1 MQGKQRI
8 KVLIADDDPDILET
22 YRRELQDRSDS
33 HARKELADLAGE
45 LFDNALSG
53 DSVEAPN
60 SFEVTICNQGLAAV
74 EQVTAALNEEQPF
87 DLVILDIR
95 MPPGIN
101 GVEAGSRIRA
111 MDTSVPILIITGYSD
126 VGEAAIKKRVP
137 PPRLMHYMTKPI
149 AAYQLPAMI
158 AQAIAEAA

>member
-22 YRRELQDRSDS
+22 YRRELQDRPDS
-33 HARKELADLAGE
+33 HTRKKLADLAGE
-45 LFDNALSG
+45 LFDNVRPG
-53 DSVEAPN
+53 ESVEAPN
-60 SFEVTICNQGLAAV
+60 QSFEVTICSQGMAAV
-74 EQVTAALNEEQPF
+74 EQVTAALKEGHPF

-111 MDTSVPILIITGYSD
+111 MDTSVPIFFI
-126 VGEAAIKKRVP
+126 
-137 PPRLMHYMTKPI
+137 
-149 AAYQLPAMI
+149 
-158 AQAIAEAA
+158 